1 MGLAQE
7 EGDDGKDDDEEEDVV
22 RSLHVGARIAGI
34 RRANIARYGIF
45 MKARL

>member
-7 EGDDGKDDDEEEDVV
+7 EGDDGKDDEEEDVV

-34 RRANIARYGIF
+34 RRANIAHYGIF